1 MQRFGDGNGNGRD
14 LNRNGEANG
23 HGLDIRRRA
32 QLRAQERLQRL
43 YRIQAARQYRDRSD
57 ASPRVRSPLMIG
69 SGLMVALI
77 GVGLLGIFILLQGAA
92 TGYAMLTRDLPSLS
106 EISNHASFKTAQ
118 IFDRKGTLLWEFYDP
133 DGGKRTVIP
142 LNEISQ
148 NLIDASLAAEDAFF
162 YQHRGVDLR
171 ATIRS
176 ALLTGSGTSQTG
188 ASTITQQLVR
198 NVILSP
204 EERKQVTLT
213 RKARE
218 IILAYQLDEKLSKDE
233 ILEMYLNEV
242 YYGNQSYGVEA
253 ASQSYFDKHARDL
266 DVAEAALIAGLVQSP
281 SEYDPTRRDVARTA
295 DGIPIVTKERQA
307 YVLEQMTR
315 HGFISEQQARDAYAE
330 QLQIKT
336 HEVELKSPHWV
347 MYIRDLVE
355 QKYGAKTLYQGGLKI
370 YTTLDNDYNDK
381 MQQVLQDA
389 KPTIAT
395 QGATNAS
402 QIAVNPKTGEIL
414 AFNGSLDYNDE
425 SIDGEVNMLTSERQ
439 PGSSI
444 KPVIYSASFLKG
456 NAPATTIDDAPTCWK
471 DTPTHNWCP
480 GNFDDIFHGQT
491 TIRSA
496 LGNSLNIPAV
506 KTLDF
511 VGVDNA
517 VAMGQKFGITT
528 WGSDADKTFGLSL
541 TLGGAEVKPIDMAQV
556 YATFANNGLK
566 IPLVAITR
574 IVDAEGTVLEDY
586 KVPQGEQVIDPRA
599 AYMVTNILSDPNAK
613 LFTYGPNTPLMLHQ
627 NDDPKAPLW
636 PAASKTGTTD
646 NYRDTW
652 TDGYTPNLAIVVWV
666 GNADGHP
673 MHQTLSTLTAAKVW
687 PASMKMSFDYFG
699 MQPEDFPRPDGLV
712 ERQVCGDTRMRP
724 GAPLCWNDL
733 FFAESAPQGTVQA
746 GPRPAPA
753 PVARPTPAADQ
764 SGQPAQ
770 TGQPQP
776 TQAPAPQRPAQPQPA
791 QPPAQQAPAPAQ
803 PAPAPPAPAPAP
815 AVQQPAPAP
824 QPAPAQQVQPAQPKP
839 QPTPAPK
846 PPPANTKPQ
855 PTPKPH

>member
-1 MQRFGDGNGNGRD
+1 MQRFGNGNGNDHGRD
-14 LNRNGEANG
+14 LSRNGNG
-23 HGLDIRRRA
+23 HSLDIRRRA
-32 QLRAQERLQRL
+32 LQRAQERLQRL
-43 YRIQAARQYRDRSD
+43 YRLQAAREYRERSGS
-57 ASPRVRSPLMIG
+57 SPRWRSPLMIG
-69 SGLMVALI
+69 SSLLVMF
-77 GVGLLGIFILLQGAA
+77 VGLGFVGIFILLQGAA

-118 IFDRKGTLLWEFYDP
+118 IFDRKGQLLWEFYDP
-133 DGGKRTVIP
+133 DGGKRTVVP

-148 NLIDASLAAEDAFF
+148 NLIDATLAAEDAFF

-176 ALLTGSGTSQTG
+176 ALLTGSGTTQTG

-204 EERKQVTLT
+204 EERRQVTIT
-213 RKARE
+213 RKLRE
-218 IILAYQLDEKLSKDE
+218 IILAYQLDEKLPKDD

-253 ASQSYFDKHARDL
+253 AAQSYFGTHARDL

-295 DGIPIVTKERQA
+295 DGIPVATKERQA

-315 HGFISEQQARDAYAE
+315 HGFITEQQARDAYAE
-330 QLQIKT
+330 HIAIKT
-336 HEVELKSPHWV
+336 RQVELKAPHWV
-347 MYIRDLVE
+347 MYVRDVVE
-355 QKYGAKTLYQGGLKI
+355 QQYGAKTLYQGGLKI
-370 YTTLDNDYNDK
+370 YTTLDNEYNDK
-381 MQQVLQDA
+381 MQQVLQDS

-395 QGATNAS
+395 QGATNVS

-425 SIDGEVNMLTSERQ
+425 SIDGQVNILTSERQ

-444 KPVIYSASFLKG
+444 KPVIYATSFLKG
-456 NAPATTIDDAPTCWK
+456 NTPATTIDDRPTCWN
-471 DTPTHNWCP
+471 DTPTHKWCP
-480 GNFDDIFHGQT
+480 GNFDNIFHGQT

-511 VGVDNA
+511 VGVQNA
-517 VAMGQKFGITT
+517 VDMGAKFGITT
-528 WGSDADKTFGLSL
+528 WGPDADKTMGLSL
-541 TLGGAEVKPIDMAQV
+541 TLGGAEVKPIDMAQL

-566 IPLVAITR
+566 IPLVAVTR
-574 IVDAEGTVLEDY
+574 IVDAEGGVLEDY
-586 KVPQGEQVIDPRA
+586 RVPQGEQVIDPRA
-599 AYMVTNILSDPNAK
+599 AYMINNILSDPAAK
-613 LFTYGPNTPLMLHQ
+613 LFTYGPNTPLMLRQ
-627 NDDPKAPLW
+627 GDDPKGPLW

-652 TDGYTPNLAIVVWV
+652 TDGYTPNVAIVVWV

-673 MHQTLSTLTAAKVW
+673 MHQTLSTLTAAKIW
-687 PASMKMSFDYFG
+687 PASMKLSFDYFHL
-699 MQPEDFPRPDGLV
+699 QPQEFARPDGLV

-733 FFAESAPQGTVQA
+733 FFAESAPKGTVQA
-746 GPRPAPA
+746 GPRPAPPPA
-753 PVARPTPAADQ
+753 QPTPAPD
-764 SGQPAQ
+764 
-770 TGQPQP
+770 
-776 TQAPAPQRPAQPQPA
+776 APAPQPQQAAPAAPAAQPTA
-791 QPPAQQAPAPAQ
+791 
-803 PAPAPPAPAPAP
+803 APPAPAAQPKPTAAP
-815 AVQQPAPAP
+815 
-824 QPAPAQQVQPAQPKP
+824 PAQPKP
-839 QPTPAPK
+839 KPG
-846 PPPANTKPQ
+846 PPPK
-855 PTPKPH
+855 PTPKPR

>member
-1 MQRFGDGNGNGRD
+1 MQRFGNGDGNGRD
-14 LNRNGEANG
+14 LSRGANG
-23 HGLDIRRRA
+23 HSLEIRRRA
-32 QLRAQERLQRL
+32 QQRAQDRLQRL
-43 YRIQAARQYRDRSD
+43 YRLQSAREYRDQLSQSGRYQKPLIV
-57 ASPRVRSPLMIG
+57 ASGMLIAMIG
-69 SGLMVALI
+69 IGLI
-77 GVGLLGIFILLQGAA
+77 GIFVLLQGAA

-106 EISNHASFKTAQ
+106 QISNHASFKTAQ
-118 IFDRKGTLLWEFYDP
+118 IYDRKGQLLWEFYDP

-148 NLIDASLAAEDAFF
+148 NLIDATLAAEDAFF

-204 EERKQVTLT
+204 EERRQVTLT

-242 YYGNQSYGVEA
+242 FYGNQSYGVEA
-253 ASQSYFDKHARDL
+253 AAESYFDKHARDL
-266 DVAEAALIAGLVQSP
+266 DIAEAALVAGLVQSP

-315 HGFISEQQARDAYAE
+315 HGFITEQQARDAFAE
-330 QLQIKT
+330 PLQLKT
-336 HEVELKSPHWV
+336 RQVELKAPHWV
-347 MYIRDLVE
+347 MFIRDLVE
-355 QKYGAKTLYQGGLKI
+355 RKYGARTLYQGGLKI

-381 MQQVLQDA
+381 MQQVLQDS

-395 QGATNAS
+395 QGATNAA

-425 SIDGEVNMLTSERQ
+425 SIDGQVNILTSERQ

-444 KPVIYSASFLKG
+444 KPVAYSEAFVKG
-456 NAPATTIDDAPTCWK
+456 WAPATTIDDQPTCWK
-471 DTPTHNWCP
+471 DTPTHSWCP
-480 GNFDDIFHGQT
+480 GNFDNIFHGQT

-506 KTLDF
+506 KTLDYI
-511 VGVDNA
+511 GVDSAIQNGIN
-517 VAMGQKFGITT
+517 MGIST
-528 WGSDADKTFGLSL
+528 WGPDSGKVFGLAV
-541 TLGGAEVKPIDMAQV
+541 TLGGAEVRPIDMAQV

-574 IVDAEGTVLEDY
+574 IVDAEGNVLEDY

-599 AYMVTNILSDPNAK
+599 AYMITNILSDPAAK
-613 LFTYGPNTPLMLHQ
+613 LFTYGPNTPLMLRQ
-627 NDDPKAPLW
+627 NDDPKGPIW

-652 TDGYTPNLAIVVWV
+652 TDGYTPDIAIVVWV

-673 MHQTLSTLTAAKVW
+673 MHQTLSTLTAAKIW
-687 PASMKMSFDYFG
+687 PASMKLSFDYFH
-699 MQPEDFPRPDGLV
+699 MQPEQFVRPEGLV

-724 GAPLCWNDL
+724 GAPACWNDI
-733 FFAESAPQGTVQA
+733 FFAENAPKGTVQA
-746 GPRPAPA
+746 GPRPVHQQQPTQ
-753 PVARPTPAADQ
+753 PTPTPAA
-764 SGQPAQ
+764 A
-770 TGQPQP
+770 
-776 TQAPAPQRPAQPQPA
+776 
-791 QPPAQQAPAPAQ
+791 
-803 PAPAPPAPAPAP
+803 
-815 AVQQPAPAP
+815 
-824 QPAPAQQVQPAQPKP
+824 
-839 QPTPAPK
+839 
-846 PPPANTKPQ
+846 
-855 PTPKPH
+855 

>member
-1 MQRFGDGNGNGRD
+1 MPAAMQRFGDGNDKGPNG
-14 LNRNGEANG
+14 NG
-23 HGLDIRRRA
+23 HGSDIRRRA
-32 QLRAQERLQRL
+32 QQRAQERLQRL
-43 YRIQAARQYRDRSD
+43 YRLQSVRRARTAETSGV
-57 ASPRVRSPLMIG
+57 SFRSPLMIG
-69 SGLMVALI
+69 SGLLLALV
-77 GVGLLGIFILLQGAA
+77 GVGLVGIFVLLQTAA

-106 EISNHASFKTAQ
+106 EISNHATFKTAQ
-118 IFDRKGTLLWEFYDP
+118 IFDRKGQLLWEFYDP

-142 LNEISQ
+142 LSEISQ

-176 ALLTGSGTSQTG
+176 AFLTGSGTSQTG

-198 NVILSP
+198 NVVLSP

-213 RKARE
+213 RKMRE

-253 ASQSYFDKHARDL
+253 ASESYFDKHARDL
-266 DVAEAALIAGLVQSP
+266 DIAEASLIAGLVQSP
-281 SEYDPTRRDVARTA
+281 SEYDPTRRDVSRTA
-295 DGIPIVTKERQA
+295 DGIPVVTKERQA
-307 YVLEQMTR
+307 YVLEQMSR
-315 HGFISEQQARDAYAE
+315 HGFITEQQARDAYAE
-330 QLQIKT
+330 PLHIT
-336 HEVELKSPHWV
+336 SREVELKAPHWV

-355 QKYGAKTLYQGGLKI
+355 QKYGARTLYQGGLKI
-370 YTTLDNDYNDK
+370 YTTLDLDYNDK
-381 MQQVLQDA
+381 MQQVLQDS
-389 KPTIAT
+389 KPTIET
-395 QGATNAS
+395 QGATNAA

-425 SIDGEVNMLTSERQ
+425 SIDGQVDLLTSERQ

-444 KPVIYSASFLKG
+444 KPVIYSTAFLKG
-456 NAPATTIDDAPTCWK
+456 WSPATTIDDQPTCWM
-471 DTPTHNWCP
+471 DTPTHQWCP
-480 GNFDDIFHGQT
+480 GNFDNIFHGVT
-491 TIRSA
+491 TVRSA

-511 VGVDNA
+511 IGVNNA
-517 VAMGQKFGITT
+517 VDMGTKFGVTT
-528 WGSDADKTFGLSL
+528 WGPDADKTFGLSV

-586 KVPQGEQVIDPRA
+586 KVPQGEQVVDPRA
-599 AYMVTNILSDPNAK
+599 AYMISNILSDPAAK

-627 NDDPKAPLW
+627 TDDPKSPLW

-652 TDGYTPNLAIVVWV
+652 TDGYTPDIAIVVWV

-673 MHQTLSTLTAAKVW
+673 MHATLSTLTAAKVW
-687 PASMKMSFDYFG
+687 PASMKASFDYFQL
-699 MQPEDFPRPDGLV
+699 QPQPFPRPDGLV

-733 FFAESAPQGTVQA
+733 FFAENAPKGTVQA
-746 GPRPAPA
+746 GPRPTAPA
-753 PVARPTPAADQ
+753 TAAPTPDAAAQPTAAQPAPTPARAAQTQPTPAA
-764 SGQPAQ
+764 
-770 TGQPQP
+770 
-776 TQAPAPQRPAQPQPA
+776 QAPAKPTA
-791 QPPAQQAPAPAQ
+791 
-803 PAPAPPAPAPAP
+803 
-815 AVQQPAPAP
+815 AP
-824 QPAPAQQVQPAQPKP
+824 QPAPTQAKP
-839 QPTPAPK
+839 QPTAAPPK
-846 PPPANTKPQ
+846 PKPQ
-855 PTPKPH
+855 ATPVPPKPTAKPR

>member
-1 MQRFGDGNGNGRD
+1 MQRYGDGNGNG
-14 LNRNGEANG
+14 NG
-23 HGLDIRRRA
+23 HGLSPKGNGNGHDIRRRA
-32 QLRAQERLQRL
+32 QQRAQERLQRL
-43 YRIQAARQYRDRSD
+43 YRLQAARQYREHIN
-57 ASPRVRSPLMIG
+57 ATPRLRMPLIVG
-69 SGLMVALI
+69 TSLLVALI
-77 GVGLLGIFILLQGAA
+77 GFGLIGIFVLLQGAA
-92 TGYAMLTRDLPSLS
+92 TGYAMLTRDLPSLA

-118 IFDRKGTLLWEFYDP
+118 IFDRKGQLLWEFYDP

-142 LNEISQ
+142 LSEISQ

-171 ATIRS
+171 ATLRS

-198 NVILSP
+198 NVVLSP
-204 EERKQVTLT
+204 AERRQVTLS

-266 DVAEAALIAGLVQSP
+266 DVAEAALIAGLVQAP
-281 SEYDPTRRDVARTA
+281 SQYDPTRTDVPRTA
-295 DGIPIVTKERQA
+295 DGIPIATKERQA

-315 HGFISEQQARDAYAE
+315 HGFITEQQARDAYAE
-330 QLQIKT
+330 PLQLKTRQI
-336 HEVELKSPHWV
+336 ELKAPHWV

-355 QKYGAKTLYQGGLKI
+355 QKYGARMLYQGGLKI
-370 YTTLDNDYNDK
+370 YTTLDLDYNDK
-381 MQQVLQDA
+381 MQQVLQDS

-395 QGATNAS
+395 QGATNAA

-414 AFNGSLDYNDE
+414 AFNGSLDYYDE
-425 SIDGEVNMLTSERQ
+425 SIDGQVNILSSERQ

-444 KPVIYSASFLKG
+444 KPLIYSTSFLKG
-456 NAPATTIDDAPTCWK
+456 NSPATTVDDQPTCWK
-471 DTPTHNWCP
+471 DTPTHQWCP
-480 GNFDDIFHGQT
+480 GNFDNIFHGQT
-491 TIRSA
+491 TVRSA

-517 VAMGQKFGITT
+517 VAMGTKMGVTS
-528 WGSDADKTFGLSL
+528 WGADAEKTFGLSL

-566 IPLVAITR
+566 IPLVAVTR
-574 IVDAEGTVLEDY
+574 IVDAEGSVLEDY

-599 AYMVTNILSDPNAK
+599 AYMINNILSDPAAK
-613 LFTYGPNTPLMLHQ
+613 LFTYGPNTPLMRHQ
-627 NDDPKAPLW
+627 GDDPKAPLW
-636 PAASKTGTTD
+636 PSASKTGTTD

-652 TDGYTPNLAIVVWV
+652 TDRYTPRLAIVVWV

-687 PASMKMSFDYFG
+687 PASMKLSFDYFH
-699 MQPEDFPRPDGLV
+699 MQAEEFPRPDGLV
-712 ERQVCGDTRMRP
+712 ERQGCGDTSMRP
-724 GAPLCWNDL
+724 GGPLCWNDI
-733 FFAESAPQGTVQA
+733 FFTET
-746 GPRPAPA
+746 
-753 PVARPTPAADQ
+753 
-764 SGQPAQ
+764 
-770 TGQPQP
+770 
-776 TQAPAPQRPAQPQPA
+776 
-791 QPPAQQAPAPAQ
+791 
-803 PAPAPPAPAPAP
+803 
-815 AVQQPAPAP
+815 
-824 QPAPAQQVQPAQPKP
+824 
-839 QPTPAPK
+839 APK
-846 PPPANTKPQ
+846 PTVLAGPQPVKPTAEPTPPADQ
-855 PTPKPH
+855 P

>member
-1 MQRFGDGNGNGRD
+1 MQRFPNTNGNGEGNGRE
-14 LNRNGEANG
+14 LSRNGNG
-23 HGLDIRRRA
+23 HGQDIRRRA
-32 QLRAQERLQRL
+32 QQRAQDRLQRL
-43 YRIQAARQYRDRSD
+43 YRIQAAREYRDRS
-57 ASPRVRSPLMIG
+57 SSSNRVSKPLMVG
-69 SGLMVALI
+69 SGLLVAMI
-77 GVGLLGIFILLQGAA
+77 GVGLLGIFVLLQGAA

-106 EISNHASFKTAQ
+106 QISNHASFKTAQ

-142 LNEISQ
+142 LSEISQ

-204 EERKQVTLT
+204 EERKQITLT

-253 ASQSYFDKHARDL
+253 AAQSYFDKHARDL

-281 SEYDPTRRDVARTA
+281 SQYDPTRRDVDRTA
-295 DGIPIVTKERQA
+295 DGIPIVTKERQG

-315 HGFISEQQARDAYAE
+315 HGFITEQQARQAFA
-330 QLQIKT
+330 QPLQIKT
-336 HEVELKSPHWV
+336 RQVDLKAPHWV

-355 QKYGAKTLYQGGLKI
+355 QKYGARTLYQGGLKI
-370 YTTLDNDYNDK
+370 YTTLDLEYNDK

-389 KPTIAT
+389 KATIAT

-425 SIDGEVNMLTSERQ
+425 SIDGQVNLLTSERQ

-444 KPVIYSASFLKG
+444 KPVIYAASFLKG
-456 NAPATTIDDAPTCWK
+456 NAPATVVDDNATCWK
-471 DTPTHNWCP
+471 DTPTHQWCP
-480 GNFDDIFHGQT
+480 GNFDNIFHGPT
-491 TIRSA
+491 TLRSA

-506 KTLDF
+506 KTLDS
-511 VGVDNA
+511 VGIDFA
-517 VAMGQKFGITT
+517 IDEGTKMGITT
-528 WGSDADKTFGLSL
+528 WAPDSGKHFGLSL
-541 TLGGAEVKPIDMAQV
+541 TLGGAETKPIDMAQV
-556 YATFANNGLK
+556 YATLANNGLK
-566 IPLVAITR
+566 IPLVAVTR
-574 IVDAEGTVLEDY
+574 IVDAEGNVIEDY
-586 KVPQGEQVIDPRA
+586 KVPQGEQVIDARA
-599 AYMVTNILSDPNAK
+599 AYMISNILSDPAAK

-627 NDDPKAPLW
+627 TADPKSPLW

-673 MHQTLSTLTAAKVW
+673 MHQTLSTMTAAKIW
-687 PASMKMSFDYFG
+687 PESMKQSFEYFQ
-699 MQPEDFPRPDGLV
+699 MQPEEFPRPDGLV

-733 FFAESAPQGTVQA
+733 FFAENAPRGTVQA
-746 GPRPAPA
+746 GPRPAVAPPQQPA
-753 PVARPTPAADQ
+753 AQPTPAA
-764 SGQPAQ
+764 
-770 TGQPQP
+770 
-776 TQAPAPQRPAQPQPA
+776 AQPGGQ
-791 QPPAQQAPAPAQ
+791 QPPAQQQAPQAPPPVQQQQPPPAQ
-803 PAPAPPAPAPAP
+803 AQPQPTAAPPPPATKPQPTAAPPAPAT
-815 AVQQPAPAP
+815 
-824 QPAPAQQVQPAQPKP
+824 KP
-839 QPTPAPK
+839 QPTAAPPAP
-846 PPPANTKPQ
+846 ATKPQ
-855 PTPKPH
+855 PTPRPSR

>member
-1 MQRFGDGNGNGRD
+1 MQRYGNGDGNGRD
-14 LNRNGEANG
+14 LSRNQGNG
-23 HGLDIRRRA
+23 HAQEIRRRA
-32 QLRAQERLQRL
+32 QQRAQARLQRL
-43 YRIQAARQYRDRSD
+43 YRLRAAQEYRDRSGS
-57 ASPRVRSPLMIG
+57 SPKLRTPLMIG
-69 SGLMVALI
+69 SGLMVAMI
-77 GVGLLGIFILLQGAA
+77 GFGFLGIFILLQGAA

-106 EISNHASFKTAQ
+106 SISNHASFKTAQ

-133 DGGKRTVIP
+133 DGGKRTVVP
-142 LNEISQ
+142 LSEISQ
-148 NLIDASLAAEDAFF
+148 NLIDSTLAAEDAFF

-176 ALLTGSGTSQTG
+176 AFLTGSGTSQTG

-204 EERKQVTLT
+204 EERRQVTLT

-253 ASQSYFDKHARDL
+253 AAQSYFDKHARDL
-266 DVAEAALIAGLVQSP
+266 GIAEAAMVAGLVQSP
-281 SEYDPTRRDVARTA
+281 SEYDPTRRDIARTA

-315 HGFISEQQARDAYAE
+315 HGFITEQQARDAYAE
-330 QLQIKT
+330 PLQIKT
-336 HEVELKSPHWV
+336 RQVELKAPHWV

-355 QKYGAKTLYQGGLKI
+355 QKYGARTLYQGGLKI
-370 YTTLDNDYNDK
+370 YTTLDLEYNDK
-381 MQQVLQDA
+381 MQQVLQDS

-395 QGATNAS
+395 QGATNAA

-425 SIDGEVNMLTSERQ
+425 AIDGQVNILTSERQ

-444 KPVIYSASFLKG
+444 KPVIYATSFLKG
-456 NAPATTIDDAPTCWK
+456 YTPATTIDDQPTCWK
-471 DTPTHNWCP
+471 DTPTHQWCP
-480 GNFDDIFHGQT
+480 GNFDNIFHGQT
-491 TIRSA
+491 TVRGA

-517 VAMGQKFGITT
+517 INMGSKMGVTT
-528 WGSDADKTFGLSL
+528 WGPDAEKTFGLSL
-541 TLGGAEVKPIDMAQV
+541 TLGGAEVRPIDMAQV

-566 IPLVAITR
+566 IPLVSVTR
-574 IVDAEGTVLEDY
+574 IIDAEGSVLEDY

-599 AYMVTNILSDPNAK
+599 AYMINNILSDPAAK

-627 NDDPKAPLW
+627 GDDPKAPLW
-636 PAASKTGTTD
+636 PSASKTGTTD

-699 MQPEDFPRPDGLV
+699 MHPEDFPRPEGLV

-724 GAPLCWNDL
+724 GAPLCWNDI
-733 FFAESAPQGTVQA
+733 FFAESAPKGTVLA
-746 GPRPAPA
+746 GPQPAKPTA
-753 PVARPTPAADQ
+753 QPTPAPDQ
-764 SGQPAQ
+764 QPAQ
-770 TGQPQP
+770 ERP
-776 TQAPAPQRPAQPQPA
+776 T
-791 QPPAQQAPAPAQ
+791 
-803 PAPAPPAPAPAP
+803 
-815 AVQQPAPAP
+815 AVP
-824 QPAPAQQVQPAQPKP
+824 QPAPAQPKPTAAPPAQPKPQPPAQPKP
-839 QPTPAPK
+839 QPTPK
-846 PPPANTKPQ
+846 PR
-855 PTPKPH
+855 

>member
-1 MQRFGDGNGNGRD
+1 MQRFGNGNGHGRDLSRDGNG
-14 LNRNGEANG
+14 
-23 HGLDIRRRA
+23 HSLDIRRRA
-32 QLRAQERLQRL
+32 QMRAQERLQRL
-43 YRIQAARQYRDRSD
+43 YKLQVAREYRQRAGDNGRLKK
-57 ASPRVRSPLMIG
+57 PLMVG
-69 SGLMVALI
+69 SGLLVALI
-77 GVGLLGIFILLQGAA
+77 GVGLMGIFILLQGAA

-118 IFDRKGTLLWEFYDP
+118 IFDRKGQLLWEFYDP
-133 DGGKRTVIP
+133 DGGKRTVVP

-148 NLIDASLAAEDAFF
+148 NLIDATLAAEDAFF

-176 ALLTGSGTSQTG
+176 ALLTSSGTTQTG

-204 EERKQVTLT
+204 EERKQVTIT
-213 RKARE
+213 RKLRE
-218 IILAYQLDEKLSKDE
+218 IILAYQLDEKLPKDD

-253 ASQSYFDKHARDL
+253 AAQSYFDKHARDL

-281 SEYDPTRRDVARTA
+281 SEYDPTRRDVPRTA

-315 HGFISEQQARDAYAE
+315 HGFITEQQARDAYAE
-330 QLQIKT
+330 HLELKT
-336 HEVELKSPHWV
+336 REVELKAPHWV
-347 MYIRDLVE
+347 MFIRDVVE
-355 QKYGAKTLYQGGLKI
+355 QQYGAKTLYQGGLKI
-370 YTTLDNDYNDK
+370 YTTLDLDYNEK
-381 MQQVLQDA
+381 MQQVLQDS
-389 KPTIAT
+389 KPTIST
-395 QGATNAS
+395 QGATNAA

-425 SIDGEVNMLTSERQ
+425 SIDGQVNILTSERQ

-444 KPVIYSASFLKG
+444 KPVIYSESFLKG
-456 NAPATTIDDAPTCWK
+456 WSPATTIDDNPTCWR
-471 DTPTHNWCP
+471 DTPVHQWCP
-480 GNFDDIFHGQT
+480 VNFDNIFHGQT

-511 VGVDNA
+511 IGVDSAIQN
-517 VAMGQKFGITT
+517 GTNLGITT
-528 WGSDADKTFGLSL
+528 WGPDSGKLFGLSL
-541 TLGGAEVKPIDMAQV
+541 TLGGAEVRPIDMAQV
-556 YATFANNGLK
+556 YATLANNGLK
-566 IPLVAITR
+566 IPLVAVTR
-574 IVDAEGTVLEDY
+574 IVDAEGNVLEDY

-599 AYMVTNILSDPNAK
+599 AYLVTNILSDPAAK
-613 LFTYGPNTPLMLHQ
+613 LFTYGPNTPLLLHQ
-627 NDDPKAPLW
+627 NDDPKGPLW

-652 TDGYTPNLAIVVWV
+652 TDGYTPDIAIVVWV

-687 PASMKMSFDYFG
+687 PASMKLSFDYFHL
-699 MQPEDFPRPDGLV
+699 QPQDFSRPDGLV

-733 FFAESAPQGTVQA
+733 FFAESAPKGAVQA
-746 GPRPAPA
+746 GPRPAPPPA
-753 PVARPTPAADQ
+753 QPTPA
-764 SGQPAQ
+764 PA
-770 TGQPQP
+770 
-776 TQAPAPQRPAQPQPA
+776 APEP
-791 QPPAQQAPAPAQ
+791 QQA
-803 PAPAPPAPAPAP
+803 APPAPAPA
-815 AVQQPAPAP
+815 AQPTAAPPPPAP
-824 QPAPAQQVQPAQPKP
+824 QPKPTAAPPAPPQQPNKKPPQPPKP
-839 QPTPAPK
+839 TPR
-846 PPPANTKPQ
+846 
-855 PTPKPH
+855 PH

>member
-1 MQRFGDGNGNGRD
+1 MHLAQPAWDNVSMQRYGDGNGSGPG
-14 LNRNGEANG
+14 RNGNG
-23 HGLDIRRRA
+23 HDIRHRA
-32 QLRAQERLQRL
+32 QQRAQERLQRL
-43 YRIQAARQYRDRSD
+43 YRLQAARQYRERTR
-57 ASPRVRSPLMIG
+57 ATPRLRMPLMIG
-69 SGLMVALI
+69 SSLLAGLI
-77 GVGLLGIFILLQGAA
+77 GLGLAGIFVLLQGAA
-92 TGYAMLTRDLPSLS
+92 TGYAMLTRDLPSLGQ
-106 EISNHASFKTAQ
+106 ISNHASFKTAQ
-118 IFDRKGTLLWEFYDP
+118 IFDRKGQLLWEFYDP

-142 LNEISQ
+142 LGEISQ

-171 ATIRS
+171 ATLRS

-198 NVILSP
+198 NVILSA
-204 EERKQVTLT
+204 EERKQVTLN

-253 ASQSYFDKHARDL
+253 AAQSYFDKHARDL
-266 DVAEAALIAGLVQSP
+266 DIAEAALIAGLVQSP
-281 SEYDPTRRDVARTA
+281 SEYDPTRRDVPRTA
-295 DGIPIVTKERQA
+295 DGIPTVTKERQA

-315 HGFISEQQARDAYAE
+315 HGFITEPQARDAYAE
-330 QLQIKT
+330 QLQLKT
-336 HEVELKSPHWV
+336 RQIELKAPHWV

-355 QKYGAKTLYQGGLKI
+355 QKYGARMLYQGGLKI
-370 YTTLDNDYNDK
+370 YTTLDLEYNDK
-381 MQQVLQDA
+381 MQQVLQDSKA
-389 KPTIAT
+389 TIAT
-395 QGATNAS
+395 QGATNAA
-402 QIAVNPKTGEIL
+402 QVAVNPKTGEIL

-425 SIDGEVNMLTSERQ
+425 SIDGQVNLLTSERQ

-444 KPVIYSASFLKG
+444 KPVIYAASFLKG
-456 NAPATTIDDAPTCWK
+456 NTPATTVDDQPTCWN
-471 DTPTHNWCP
+471 DTPTHKWCP
-480 GNFDDIFHGQT
+480 GNFDNIFHGQT

-506 KTLDF
+506 KTLDL
-511 VGVDNA
+511 VGVGPA
-517 VAMGQKFGITT
+517 VEMGTKLGVTT
-528 WGSDADKTFGLSL
+528 WGPDADKTFGLSV
-541 TLGGAEVKPIDMAQV
+541 TLGGAEVKPLDMAQV

-566 IPLVAITR
+566 IPLVAVTR
-574 IVDAEGTVLEDY
+574 IVDAEGNVVEDY
-586 KVPQGEQVIDPRA
+586 KVPQGEQVIDARA
-599 AYMVTNILSDPNAK
+599 AYMINNILSDAAAK

-627 NDDPKAPLW
+627 RDDPKAPLW

-687 PASMKMSFDYFG
+687 PASMKMSFDYFN

-733 FFAESAPQGTVQA
+733 YFAESAPKATTVQA
-746 GPRPAPA
+746 APRPA
-753 PVARPTPAADQ
+753 
-764 SGQPAQ
+764 
-770 TGQPQP
+770 
-776 TQAPAPQRPAQPQPA
+776 
-791 QPPAQQAPAPAQ
+791 APAPAQ
-803 PAPAPPAPAPAP
+803 PTPDATGGQPPAEPQPT
-815 AVQQPAPAP
+815 QQRPGQAQPTAAP
-824 QPAPAQQVQPAQPKP
+824 QPASVPPPPRVQPTVAPPPAQSKP
-839 QPTPAPK
+839 QPTPP
-846 PPPANTKPQ
+846 KPQ
-855 PTPKPH
+855 PTPKPRTTP

>member
-1 MQRFGDGNGNGRD
+1 MQRFGNGNGHDLSRNGNGNG
-14 LNRNGEANG
+14 
-23 HGLDIRRRA
+23 HSLDIRRRA
-32 QLRAQERLQRL
+32 QMRAQDRLQRL
-43 YRIQAARQYRDRSD
+43 YRLQVAREYRERASD
-57 ASPRVRSPLMIG
+57 NGRLKKPLMIG
-69 SGLMVALI
+69 SGLLVAMI
-77 GVGLLGIFILLQGAA
+77 GVGLMGIFILLQGAA

-118 IFDRKGTLLWEFYDP
+118 IFDRKGQLLWEFYDP
-133 DGGKRTVIP
+133 DGGKRTIVP

-171 ATIRS
+171 ATVRS

-213 RKARE
+213 RKMRE
-218 IILAYQLDEKLSKDE
+218 IILAYQLDEKLPKDD

-266 DVAEAALIAGLVQSP
+266 DIAEAALVAGLVQSP
-281 SEYDPTRRDVARTA
+281 SEYDPTRTDLPRTA
-295 DGIPIVTKERQA
+295 DGIPVGTKERQA

-315 HGFISEQQARDAYAE
+315 HGFITEQQARDAYAE
-330 QLQIKT
+330 KLQLKS

-381 MQQVLQDA
+381 MQQVLQDS

-395 QGATNAS
+395 QGATNAA

-425 SIDGEVNMLTSERQ
+425 SIDGQVNILTSERQ

-444 KPVIYSASFLKG
+444 KTVIYSTSFLKG
-456 NAPATTIDDAPTCWK
+456 YSPATTIDDQPTCWK
-471 DTPTHNWCP
+471 DTPTHQWCP
-480 GNFDDIFHGQT
+480 GNFDNIFHGQT
-491 TIRSA
+491 TVRSA

-517 VAMGQKFGITT
+517 VAMGGKFGVTT
-528 WGSDADKTFGLSL
+528 WGPDADKTFGLSL

-574 IVDAEGTVLEDY
+574 IVDAEGNVLEDY
-586 KVPQGEQVIDPRA
+586 NVPQGEQVIDPRA
-599 AYMVTNILSDPNAK
+599 AYMITNILSDPAAK
-613 LFTYGPNTPLMLHQ
+613 LFTYGPNTPLMLRQ
-627 NDDPKAPLW
+627 NDDPKGPIW

-652 TDGYTPNLAIVVWV
+652 TDGYTPDIAIVVWV

-687 PASMKMSFDYFG
+687 PASMKLTFDYFHL
-699 MQPEDFPRPDGLV
+699 QPQDFPRPDGLV
-712 ERQVCGDTRMRP
+712 DRQVCGSTRLRP

-733 FFAESAPQGTVQA
+733 FFAESAPRGTVQA
-746 GPRPAPA
+746 GPR
-753 PVARPTPAADQ
+753 
-764 SGQPAQ
+764 
-770 TGQPQP
+770 
-776 TQAPAPQRPAQPQPA
+776 QAP
-791 QPPAQQAPAPAQ
+791 PPA
-803 PAPAPPAPAPAP
+803 
-815 AVQQPAPAP
+815 
-824 QPAPAQQVQPAQPKP
+824 
-839 QPTPAPK
+839 QPTPAPAAPAQQAAPAPAAPAAQPTAAPPAPQPQPTAAP
-846 PPPANTKPQ
+846 PPPAQPNQKP
-855 PTPKPH
+855 P

>member
-1 MQRFGDGNGNGRD
+1 MQRFGNGNGHD
-14 LNRNGEANG
+14 LGRNANG
-23 HGLDIRRRA
+23 NGHSLDIRRRA
-32 QLRAQERLQRL
+32 QMRAQERLQRL
-43 YRIQAARQYRDRSD
+43 YRLQIARDYRGRTS
-57 ASPRVRSPLMIG
+57 ASGRFRSPLVIG
-69 SGLMVALI
+69 SGLLVAMI
-77 GVGLLGIFILLQGAA
+77 GVGLMGIFVLLQGAA

-118 IFDRKGTLLWEFYDP
+118 IFDRKGQLLWEFYDP
-133 DGGKRTVIP
+133 DGGKRTVVP

-148 NLIDASLAAEDAFF
+148 NLIDATLAAEDAFF

-204 EERKQVTLT
+204 EERKQVTVT
-213 RKARE
+213 RKLRE
-218 IILAYQLDEKLSKDE
+218 IILAYQLDEKLPKDD

-253 ASQSYFDKHARDL
+253 AAQSYFDKHARDL

-281 SEYDPTRRDVARTA
+281 SEYDPTRRDVPRTA
-295 DGIPIVTKERQA
+295 DGIPIATKERQA

-315 HGFISEQQARDAYAE
+315 HGFITEQQARDAYAE
-330 QLQIKT
+330 HITIKT
-336 HEVELKSPHWV
+336 RQVELKAPHWV
-347 MYIRDLVE
+347 MYVRDVVE
-355 QKYGAKTLYQGGLKI
+355 QQYGAKTLYQGGLKI

-395 QGATNAS
+395 QGATNVA

-425 SIDGEVNMLTSERQ
+425 SIDGQVNILTSERQ

-444 KPVIYSASFLKG
+444 KPVIYSEAFLKG
-456 NAPATTIDDAPTCWK
+456 WAPATTIDDTPTCWK
-471 DTPTHNWCP
+471 DTPTHTWCP
-480 GNFDDIFHGQT
+480 GNFDNIFHGQT

-511 VGVDNA
+511 IGVDAAIQNGA
-517 VAMGQKFGITT
+517 NLGITT
-528 WGSDADKTFGLSL
+528 WGPDSGKTFGLSL
-541 TLGGAEVKPIDMAQV
+541 TLGGAEVRPIDMAQV

-574 IVDAEGTVLEDY
+574 IVDAEGNVLEDY

-599 AYMVTNILSDPNAK
+599 AYMISNILSDPAAK
-613 LFTYGPNTPLMLHQ
+613 LFTYGPNTPLILHQ
-627 NDDPKAPLW
+627 NDDPKGPIW

-652 TDGYTPNLAIVVWV
+652 TDGYTPDLAIVVWV

-687 PASMKMSFDYFG
+687 PASMKLSFDYFHL
-699 MQPEDFPRPDGLV
+699 QPQEFPRPDGLV

-733 FFAESAPQGTVQA
+733 FFAESAPRGTVQA
-746 GPRPAPA
+746 GPRPAP
-753 PVARPTPAADQ
+753 P
-764 SGQPAQ
+764 
-770 TGQPQP
+770 
-776 TQAPAPQRPAQPQPA
+776 
-791 QPPAQQAPAPAQ
+791 PPAQRPPAAQ
-803 PAPAPPAPAPAP
+803 PAPAAQPQPTPAPPPPAPPQPAP
-815 AVQQPAPAP
+815 AVQPTPPPPPQPTPAPP
-824 QPAPAQQVQPAQPKP
+824 PPAQPKP
-839 QPTPAPK
+839 QPTAA
-846 PPPANTKPQ
+846 PPAAQPKPQ
-855 PTPKPH
+855 PTQQPTPAKPTPRPRR

>member
-1 MQRFGDGNGNGRD
+1 MQRYGNGRD
-14 LNRNGEANG
+14 VSRNGNG
-23 HGLDIRRRA
+23 HAQDIRRRA
-32 QLRAQERLQRL
+32 QQRAHERLQRL
-43 YRIQAARQYRDRSD
+43 YRLRAAQAYRDQSSS
-57 ASPRVRSPLMIG
+57 SPRLRTPLMIG
-69 SGLMVALI
+69 SALLVAMI
-77 GVGLLGIFILLQGAA
+77 GFGFLGIFILLQGAA

-106 EISNHASFKTAQ
+106 SISNHASFKTAQ

-133 DGGKRTVIP
+133 DGGKRTVVP
-142 LNEISQ
+142 LSEISQ
-148 NLIDASLAAEDAFF
+148 NLIDATLAAEDAFF

-176 ALLTGSGTSQTG
+176 AFLTGSGTSQTG

-204 EERKQVTLT
+204 EERRQITLT

-233 ILEMYLNEV
+233 ILEMDLNEV

-253 ASQSYFDKHARDL
+253 AAQSYFDKHARDL
-266 DVAEAALIAGLVQSP
+266 DVAEAALVAGLVQSP
-281 SEYDPTRRDVARTA
+281 SEYDPTRRDVPRTA

-315 HGFISEQQARDAYAE
+315 HGFITEQQARDAYAE
-330 QLQIKT
+330 PLLIKT
-336 HEVELKSPHWV
+336 RQVELKAPHWV
-347 MYIRDLVE
+347 MYIRDIVE
-355 QKYGAKTLYQGGLKI
+355 QKYGARTLYQGGLKI
-370 YTTLDNDYNDK
+370 YTTLDLDYNDK

-395 QGATNAS
+395 QGATNAA

-425 SIDGEVNMLTSERQ
+425 PIDGQVNILTSERQ

-444 KPVIYSASFLKG
+444 KPVIYATSFVKG
-456 NAPATTIDDAPTCWK
+456 KTPATTVDDQPTCWK
-471 DTPTHNWCP
+471 DTPTHQWCP
-480 GNFDDIFHGQT
+480 GNFDNIFHGQT

-511 VGVDNA
+511 VGVDSA
-517 VAMGQKFGITT
+517 IGIGSKMGVTT
-528 WGSDADKTFGLSL
+528 WGPDAEKTFGLSL

-556 YATFANNGLK
+556 YATFGNNGLK
-566 IPLVAITR
+566 IPLVSVTR
-574 IVDAEGTVLEDY
+574 IVDAEGGVLEDY

-599 AYMVTNILSDPNAK
+599 AYMINNILSDPAAK
-613 LFTYGPNTPLMLHQ
+613 LFTYGPNTPLMLRQ
-627 NDDPKAPLW
+627 GDDPKGPLW
-636 PAASKTGTTD
+636 PSASKTGTTD

-687 PASMKMSFDYFG
+687 PASMKMSFEYFG
-699 MQPEDFPRPDGLV
+699 MHREDFPRPEGLV

-724 GAPLCWNDL
+724 GAPLCWNDI
-733 FFAESAPQGTVQA
+733 FFAESAPKGVVRA
-746 GPRPAPA
+746 GPRPAKPTA
-753 PVARPTPAADQ
+753 QPTPPADQ
-764 SGQPAQ
+764 QPVQ
-770 TGQPQP
+770 
-776 TQAPAPQRPAQPQPA
+776 A
-791 QPPAQQAPAPAQ
+791 QPPAQPT
-803 PAPAPPAPAPAP
+803 
-815 AVQQPAPAP
+815 AVP
-824 QPAPAQQVQPAQPKP
+824 QTAPAQPKP
-839 QPTPAPK
+839 QPTAA
-846 PPPANTKPQ
+846 PPAQPQPKPQ
-855 PTPKPH
+855 PPAQPKPQATPKPR

>member
-1 MQRFGDGNGNGRD
+1 MQRFGNGDGNGRD
-14 LNRNGEANG
+14 LSRNGNG

-32 QLRAQERLQRL
+32 QVRAQQRLQRL
-43 YRIQAARQYRDRSD
+43 YKLQAARDYRERTRTGSRIKTP
-57 ASPRVRSPLMIG
+57 AMVI
-69 SGLMVALI
+69 SGLMVVMI
-77 GVGLLGIFILLQGAA
+77 GVGLIGIFILLQGAA
-92 TGYAMLTRDLPSLS
+92 TGYAMLTQDLPSLS
-106 EISNHASFKTAQ
+106 QISNHASFKTAQ

-142 LNEISQ
+142 LSEISQ
-148 NLIDASLAAEDAFF
+148 NLIDATLAAEDAFF

-266 DVAEAALIAGLVQSP
+266 DVAQAALIAGLVQSP
-281 SEYDPTRRDVARTA
+281 SQYDPTRRDVDRTA
-295 DGIPIVTKERQA
+295 DGIPLVTKERQG
-307 YVLEQMTR
+307 YVLEQMAR
-315 HGFISEQQARDAYAE
+315 HGFITEQQARDAYAE
-330 QLQIKT
+330 QLEIKT
-336 HEVELKSPHWV
+336 HEVELKAPHWV

-355 QKYGAKTLYQGGLKI
+355 QKYGARTLYQGGLKI
-370 YTTLDNDYNDK
+370 YTTLDLEYNDM

-395 QGATNAS
+395 QGATNAA

-425 SIDGEVNMLTSERQ
+425 SIDGEVDLLTSERQ

-444 KPVIYSASFLKG
+444 KPVIYSTSFLKG
-456 NAPATTIDDAPTCWK
+456 NSPATLIDDQPTCWN
-471 DTPTHNWCP
+471 DTPTHKWCP
-480 GNFDDIFHGQT
+480 GNFDNIFHGQT
-491 TIRSA
+491 TVRSA

-517 VAMGQKFGITT
+517 VEMGGKMGITT
-528 WGSDADKTFGLSL
+528 WAPDSGKTFGLSL
-541 TLGGAEVKPIDMAQV
+541 TLGGAETRPIDMAQV

-566 IPLVAITR
+566 IPLVAVTR
-574 IVDAEGTVLEDY
+574 IVDAEGNVLEDY

-599 AYMVTNILSDPNAK
+599 AYMISNILSDPAAK

-627 NDDPKAPLW
+627 TNDPKSPLW

-652 TDGYTPNLAIVVWV
+652 TDGYTPSLAIVVWV

-687 PASMKMSFDYFG
+687 PASMKLSFDYFHL
-699 MQPEDFPRPDGLV
+699 QPEDFHRPDGLV

-724 GAPLCWNDL
+724 GAPLCWNDI
-733 FFAESAPQGTVQA
+733 FFAESAPKGTVQA
-746 GPRPAPA
+746 GPR
-753 PVARPTPAADQ
+753 VAATPAASPTAEPDQ
-764 SGQPAQ
+764 AAPGGTAQ
-770 TGQPQP
+770 S
-776 TQAPAPQRPAQPQPA
+776 A
-791 QPPAQQAPAPAQ
+791 PAQQAPQPGPARQQAAPT
-803 PAPAPPAPAPAP
+803 PAPAAP
-815 AVQQPAPAP
+815 AVQQPAPTAAP
-824 QPAPAQQVQPAQPKP
+824 PKPQATPAPAPPKP
-839 QPTPAPK
+839 QATPVPAPAKPK
-846 PPPANTKPQ
+846 PPP
-855 PTPKPH
+855 PTPKPHG